1 MSRKNYAE
9 KTEEVAEETVENTE
23 FAEEVEETVEKVKAA
38 RKPPVAFADKI
49 KVYGMIRDGKGTV
62 DELVAAGVDERAAR
76 VTVKLLMKEKLI
88 KQSFVAVQ

>member
-1 MSRKNYAE
+1 MGRKNYAG
-9 KTEEVAEETVENTE
+9 TETETVEPVAEEVVEQVE
-23 FAEEVEETVEKVKAA
+23 QVEETMEKVKAT

-62 DELVAAGVDERAAR
+62 DELVEAGVDERAAR

-88 KQSFVAVQ
+88 KQSFVAV

>member
-1 MSRKNYAE
+1 MGRKNY
-9 KTEEVAEETVENTE
+9 EEPVEPVADNETE
-23 FAEEVEETVEKVKAA
+23 FVEETVEKVKAQ
-38 RKPPVAFADKI
+38 RQPPVAFADKI

-88 KQSFVAVQ
+88 KQSFVAV

>member
-1 MSRKNYAE
+1 MGRKNYAE
-9 KTEEVAEETVENTE
+9 TEVETVEPV
-23 FAEEVEETVEKVKAA
+23 ADDVVEETMEKVKVP

-62 DELVAAGVDERAAR
+62 EELVAAGVDERAAR

-88 KQSFVAVQ
+88 KQSFVAV

>member
-1 MSRKNYAE
+1 MGRKNYAG
-9 KTEEVAEETVENTE
+9 TEAETVEPVAEEVVEQ
-23 FAEEVEETVEKVKAA
+23 VEETMEKVKAE

-88 KQSFVAVQ
+88 KQSYIAV